1 VLDWSENIQNNNLQR
16 AKYMKTFLHKF
27 IVIILVITISA
38 SSPKLLLA
46 QQKLLGE
53 LSITKNSPEGF
64 VTVNGERVI
73 SGRSIASPSLI
84 LTSPRA
90 NAKVSLVK
98 TGTVFLSPNSKLNL
112 SFINSSISMDI
123 FSGEIV
129 IETVPNTS
137 LNLFSPE
144 GNITLPIE
152 NQANIIKVKVI
163 NGKTLVQ
170 TLVGKAQFNTV
181 LVSAGETYP
190 LNSDNNATSNKPVER
205 DDNSSS
211 DSKGFNPLLIVGLVG
226 AVAVIALVAV
236 SGSSGNSNAPVVSS
250 TR

>member
-1 VLDWSENIQNNNLQR
+1 
-16 AKYMKTFLHKF
+16 MKAFIHKF
-27 IVIILVITISA
+27 IVISLVITILA
-38 SSPKLLLA
+38 SSPKFLLA

-64 VTVNGERVI
+64 VTVNDERVI

-84 LTSPRA
+84 LTSPQA
-90 NAKVSLVK
+90 NAKVSLAK

-137 LNLFSPE
+137 LNLFPPD
-144 GNITLPIE
+144 GNVTLPIE

-163 NGKTLVQ
+163 NGKTQVQ

-190 LNSDNNATSNKPVER
+190 VSFDNNTTPNKPAER
-205 DDNSSS
+205 DDNSSN

-226 AVAVIALVAV
+226 AVAAIALVAL
-236 SGSSGNSNAPVVSS
+236 SGSSGNSDTPVVSP

>member
-1 VLDWSENIQNNNLQR
+1 
-16 AKYMKTFLHKF
+16 MKIFIHKF
-27 IVIILVITISA
+27 TVISLVIIILA
-38 SSPKLLLA
+38 SSPKFLLA

-64 VTVNGERVI
+64 VTVNDERVI

-84 LTSPRA
+84 LTSPQA
-90 NAKVSLVK
+90 SAKVFLAK
-98 TGTVFLSPNSKLNL
+98 TGTVYLSPNSKLNL

-129 IETVPNTS
+129 IETLSNTS
-137 LNLFSPE
+137 LNLSPPD
-144 GNITLPIE
+144 GNVTLPIQ
-152 NQANIIKVKVI
+152 NQANIIKVRVVD
-163 NGKTLVQ
+163 GRTQVQ

-190 LNSDNNATSNKPVER
+190 LTFDNDSTPIKPTER
-205 DDNSSS
+205 EDNSSNN
-211 DSKGFNPLLIVGLVG
+211 SKGFNPLLIVGLVG
-226 AVAVIALVAV
+226 AVAVIALVAL
-236 SGSSGNSNAPVVSS
+236 SSSSDNDDTPVASP